1 MRSKVD
7 GKFVT
12 AKMSRA
18 DAVDSECTGK
28 SAFKTFR
35 QARTS
40 ARRLAAREK
49 EPYAPYRCSEC
60 GAFHVGSSLKPQ
72 EKRPRFDDDED
83 YMWDEGGIV
92 IGSAGKLKNNAST

>member
-1 MRSKVD
+1 MKRLD
-7 GKFVT
+7 GKPVT
-12 AKMSRA
+12 ARMSRA
-18 DAVDSECTGK
+18 DAIDSECTGK

-49 EPYAPYRCSEC
+49 EAYAPYRCAC
-60 GAFHVGSSLKPQ
+60 GSFHVGSSLKPQ
-72 EKRPRFDDDED
+72 EKRPRFEDDED

-92 IGSAGKLKNNAST
+92 IGSAGPLE